1 MANRAAGNRPFK
13 FGAKDRR
20 EFIVG
25 DGEVEIRAQNDGSG
39 NVIYLGRAK
48 VGVAESEEKW
58 QLSFHVWDGNNA
70 LTSRTWPENDEGN
83 PSTEYEFAWDQRAT
97 YTYS

>member
-13 FGAKDRR
+13 FGARDRK
-20 EFIVG
+20 EFIVQ
-25 DGEVEIRAQNDGSG
+25 DGEVEIRAQNDASA

-48 VGVAESEEKW
+48 AGTADSDDKW
-58 QLSFHVWDGNNA
+58 QISFHVWDGNNA

-83 PSTEYEFAWDQRAT
+83 ASTEYEFSWGLRAT